1 MLLQVQDLGQP
12 PNAHATVGG
21 CRQQERACAG
31 GCGLRGLCVG
41 GLKES
46 RCECEAGWGGHRCA
60 TPTVPSALG
69 SSSYMKVA
77 LSFAPTPT
85 ALSVQVRVRTR
96 GARDGLLVRL
106 AAHRP
111 PAALTLQVSIDGR
124 AQRHECYL
132 AGVEAFT

>member
-21 CRQQERACAG
+21 CRQQEQACAG